1 MLQHAL
7 SKTAVLDQG
16 EFFLVNSLGEHGP
29 FNTYSEAVNAAESPT
44 FSAPRFD
51 RRKGYF
57 VVDRREQESA

>member
-7 SKTAVLDQG
+7 SKSAVLGEG

-29 FNTYSEAVNAAESPT
+29 FNTYSEAVNAAESAAL
-44 FSAPRFD
+44 SARRFD